1 MHVFTLLSLHS
12 VHRLVRQIHPL
23 SSAFKHDKTQYVDSD
38 LYDLE
43 CYMCKKLTHTYIW
56 WLVSPL
62 ESPCVGNWG
71 ILCHD
76 VCVGLSCFRFLPWLH
91 YRGTLPVN
99 ILKGTTHF
107 IHLISMIIKQQTF
120 VGSHSHH
127 HEVELTIS
135 CAQSFK
141 FKSDATKLC
150 RRMARHRRGEPDG
163 RCKQEGVELVM
174 TKRNTPPSD
183 ERDGDWKTQRDLLE
197 ARNMDIQDEVV
208 IIWASCSTL
217 DMITRHLP
225 A

>member
-1 MHVFTLLSLHS
+1 MCRKLRRSLSWRVCRTVLLS
-12 VHRLVRQIHPL
+12 
-23 SSAFKHDKTQYVDSD
+23 F
-38 LYDLE
+38 
-43 CYMCKKLTHTYIW
+43 
-56 WLVSPL
+56 SPMT
-62 ESPCVGNWG
+62 P
-71 ILCHD
+71 
-76 VCVGLSCFRFLPWLH
+76 LPWYSSCLH
-91 YRGTLPVN
+91 PKRHN
-99 ILKGTTHF
+99 NF

-135 CAQSFK
+135 HAQSFK

-174 TKRNTPPSD
+174 TKRDTPLSD

-208 IIWASCSTL
+208 IIWASCSAL
-217 DMITRHLP
+217 DMITCHLP